1 MGKVDMAMRFRFA
14 MSAAANAIFVV
25 MATIGGGV
33 SVLAQSPAS
42 LSRSDGVETPV
53 LIYGAAAS
61 ACARTA
67 ILSHGLGGDENGLK
81 PLAQAM
87 AASGWRV
94 IVMGHRESGR
104 EALRAAFSETFS
116 IKGAFEQVVTDAKAY
131 RGRLLD
137 LDAAYAQATRTCR
150 PVQLILGGH
159 SMGAATTLLEAG
171 SVSRHGRFGRD
182 RFDAYVALSPQG
194 VGKLYAPGAWNAIA
208 KPVLMIT
215 GTRDDGRDGDW
226 RTRLSAFEQ
235 LPAGT
240 KRLAVIPDATHM
252 NLGGYG
258 SQQVNRSINA
268 LTLEFLRD
276 VKDGAKLAASQVAN
290 VDVQDK

>member
-1 MGKVDMAMRFRFA
+1 MGRLDMAMRCSVVSLATCRAGLFVAA
-14 MSAAANAIFVV
+14 ML
-25 MATIGGGV
+25 GEGV
-33 SVLAQSPAS
+33 PAFAQSPAS
-42 LSRSDGVETPV
+42 LPRSDGAETPV

-61 ACARTA
+61 ACVRAA
-67 ILSHGLGGDENGLK
+67 IFSHGLGGDEQGLK

-104 EALRAAFSETFS
+104 EALREAFKDTFS
-116 IKGAFEQVVTDAKAY
+116 IKGAFEQVVSDPKAY

-137 LDAAYAQATRTCR
+137 LDAAYAEATRTCR
-150 PVQLILGGH
+150 PGQLILGGH

-194 VGKLYAPGAWNAIA
+194 VGKLYEPGACRAIA

-215 GTRDDGRDGDW
+215 GTNDDGRDGDW

-235 LPAGT
+235 LPAGG
-240 KRLAVIPDATHM
+240 KRLAVIPGATHM

-258 SQQVNRSINA
+258 SREVNRSINA

-276 VKDGAKLAASQVAN
+276 VRSGPKFEISKVTN

>member
-1 MGKVDMAMRFRFA
+1 MRCSVVSLATCRA
-14 MSAAANAIFVV
+14 GLFVV
-25 MATIGGGV
+25 AMLGGGV
-33 SVLAQSPAS
+33 SAFAQSPAS
-42 LSRSDGVETPV
+42 LPRSDGVETPV
-53 LIYGAAAS
+53 MIYGVAAS

-87 AASGWRV
+87 AAAGWRV
-94 IVMGHRESGR
+94 IVMGHRESGK
-104 EALRAAFSETFS
+104 EALREAFKDTFS
-116 IKGAFEQVVTDAKAY
+116 IKGAFEQVVSDPKAY

-137 LDAAYAQATRTCR
+137 LDAAYAEATRTCR
-150 PVQLILGGH
+150 PGQLILGGH

-194 VGKLYAPGAWNAIA
+194 VGKLYEPGAWRAIA

-215 GTRDDGRDGDW
+215 GTYDDGRDGGW

-235 LPAGT
+235 LPAGG
-240 KRLAVIPDATHM
+240 KRLAVIPGATHM
-252 NLGGYG
+252 NLGGYC
-258 SQQVNRSINA
+258 SREVNRSINA

-276 VKDGAKLAASQVAN
+276 VRSGPKFEISKVTN